1 LVNTN
6 HVFYW
11 CGSQSK
17 TRLDCSFWK
26 AITNCFSCTFSSL
39 SSPTLSPYFPNSH
52 KTFPTLTQIV
62 HSTVNW
68 QINLAIDLQ
77 TPIFHLPQTVPL
89 SCLLP
94 TTTPFQNFAKT
105 TTYRTTL
112 VLRAS
117 FPSPFFFPNTHKDRQ
132 SNLHRSVPPLLPL
145 KKNPTALCWER
156 SHERETRKY
165 LLIFINFFLKF
176 SSKFHFC
183 FGSPLF
189 LFAEKR
195 CRTVLG
201 KVT

>member
-6 HVFYW
+6 HIFYW

-17 TRLDCSFWK
+17 SKVRLQFLKSNYQLLFMHFLFSL
-26 AITNCFSCTFSSL
+26 ITDTFPLL
-39 SSPTLSPYFPNSH
+39 SRYNH

-77 TPIFHLPQTVPL
+77 TPIFHLPQTIPL
-89 SCLLP
+89 SRVLP

-105 TTYRTTL
+105 ITYRTTP

-117 FPSPFFFPNTHKDRQ
+117 FPSPFFFPNTHKDRHP
-132 SNLHRSVPPLLPL
+132 NLHRSVPPLLPL
-145 KKNPTALCWER
+145 QKNPTASCWER

-165 LLIFINFFLKF
+165 LPYL
-176 SSKFHFC
+176 
-183 FGSPLF
+183 
-189 LFAEKR
+189 R
-195 CRTVLG
+195 
-201 KVT
+201 